1 MSFYD
6 HFTYIFLAVT
16 RITTVG
22 LELSRFCFCRLNI
35 LEVTGKAQANAE
47 ESNLDLYN
55 APQVFT
61 GHKKNK
67 SEICYFGIWI
77 VIVFSKHVL
86 MLSGTE

>member
-1 MSFYD
+1 MKSTGCSLCVTILSMKFENVFYD
-6 HFTYIFLAVT
+6 HFTYIFLAVI

-47 ESNLDLYN
+47 ESNLGLYNN

-61 GHKKNK
+61 GHKKNE
-67 SEICYFGIWI
+67 S
-77 VIVFSKHVL
+77 
-86 MLSGTE
+86 